1 MIVKLFFQM
10 AYNCFNSSGCYD
22 CDKLNTSV
30 EETTEIIISIR
41 YDKSFPSKKCLS
53 QKVLLSTG
61 LVLFNIGIL

>member
-10 AYNCFNSSGCYD
+10 AYNCFNSSGCYE